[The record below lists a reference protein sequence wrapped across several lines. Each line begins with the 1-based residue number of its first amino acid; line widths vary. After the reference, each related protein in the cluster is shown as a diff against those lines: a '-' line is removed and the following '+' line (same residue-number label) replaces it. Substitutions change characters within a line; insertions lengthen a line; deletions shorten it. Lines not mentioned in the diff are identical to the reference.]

1 MWTTPNILTLG
12 RLALLLP
19 ICWLL
24 TGDWDDRAL
33 AFVLYVLAAA
43 TDYADGYIARTYN
56 QGSDLGRMLDPVVD
70 KIFVAG
76 LFIML
81 AAYGANNGGGA
92 IAGIWLACPIIILAR
107 EFLVSGLREYLGPR
121 DVALPVTQAA
131 KWKTTIQMVA
141 LGLLI
146 FPGLQDLGLGALL
159 VAAALTV
166 YTGFIYTQTAWPH
179 LTNT

>member
-1 MWTTPNILTLG
+1 MWTTPNILTLA
-12 RLALLLP
+12 RLALLVP

-24 TGDWDDRAL
+24 TGGWDAQAL

-56 QGSDLGRMLDPVVD
+56 QGSDLGRMLDPIVD

-76 LFIML
+76 LFVTL
-81 AAYGANNGGGA
+81 AATNIISGL
-92 IAGIWLACPIIILAR
+92 WLACPIIILAR

-121 DVALPVTQAA
+121 GVSLPVTQAA

-146 FPGLQDLGLGALL
+146 FPGLQDLGLWTLG
-159 VAAALTV
+159 VATALTV
-166 YTGFIYTQTAWPH
+166 YTGFIYGKTAQPH
-179 LTNT
+179 FTEK